1 MIIEIK
7 FKTYNTLTKFFFVL
21 VIILSV
27 GFSCRQTDT
36 KHQNNIAGESV
47 HEASARYK
55 LNFMSPQINQVFKT
69 GQAINLQV
77 SAIDSTDQPD
87 SIQFL
92 VDGKRINGVKKT
104 LESATWNTENAKVG
118 EQNIEAVAYYGSNTK
133 GQGNIKVRLVSGTP
147 EIYYTYKIVKA
158 YPHDPSAY
166 TQGLIFSDNYLFEG
180 TGQYGQS
187 TLRKVK
193 LSSGEIMQV
202 YNLPNEVFGEGI
214 ATFNDKIIQIT
225 WQEQVAFIFDKTSFR
240 LLNKLYYPMKEGWGI
255 TFDGTYLIMSDGS
268 ANLYFLD
275 KDYFTEVSRLEVC
288 DNHGPVQRLN
298 ELEYIEGEVWAN
310 VYTTDTIVRINPKT
324 GVITGKIDMS
334 GLLKPEDRTS
344 NVNVLNGIAYN
355 SLTKQIFVTGK
366 NWPKLF
372 EINVFQKRR

>member
-1 MIIEIK
+1 
-7 FKTYNTLTKFFFVL
+7 
-21 VIILSV
+21 
-27 GFSCRQTDT
+27 
-36 KHQNNIAGESV
+36 
-47 HEASARYK
+47 
-55 LNFMSPQINQVFKT
+55 
-69 GQAINLQV
+69 
-77 SAIDSTDQPD
+77 
-87 SIQFL
+87 
-92 VDGKRINGVKKT
+92 
-104 LESATWNTENAKVG
+104 
-118 EQNIEAVAYYGSNTK
+118 
-133 GQGNIKVRLVSGTP
+133 
-147 EIYYTYKIVKA
+147 
-158 YPHDPSAY
+158 
-166 TQGLIFSDNYLFEG
+166 
-180 TGQYGQS
+180 
-187 TLRKVK
+187 
-193 LSSGEIMQV
+193 
-202 YNLPNEVFGEGI
+202 
-214 ATFNDKIIQIT
+214 
-225 WQEQVAFIFDKTSFR
+225 
-240 LLNKLYYPMKEGWGI
+240 
-255 TFDGTYLIMSDGS
+255 MSDGS

>member
-1 MIIEIK
+1 
-7 FKTYNTLTKFFFVL
+7 
-21 VIILSV
+21 
-27 GFSCRQTDT
+27 
-36 KHQNNIAGESV
+36 
-47 HEASARYK
+47 
-55 LNFMSPQINQVFKT
+55 
-69 GQAINLQV
+69 
-77 SAIDSTDQPD
+77 
-87 SIQFL
+87 
-92 VDGKRINGVKKT
+92 
-104 LESATWNTENAKVG
+104 
-118 EQNIEAVAYYGSNTK
+118 
-133 GQGNIKVRLVSGTP
+133 VSGTP